1 MKFELKRIEAT
12 LDQINAL
19 NAQGMPLPDRS
30 LILQSMLDDSVAP
43 QLQSQTQ
50 PKPISKAAI
59 QPFPVPKPSAPDP
72 LPEPITVPVSA
83 THQPAQVK
91 PSRSGKFVPKARKM
105 KAPVGAKLGETK
117 PATKPAG
124 TQSSRTKPAGTRSA
138 GTQSAGTKPATQ
150 PVHPFPSQQNS
161 AATPALPRSK
171 PPSFSSHRHAVNPNL
186 AIGLLK
192 EVETV
197 VIGWQMTLEQTV
209 LEIQAL
215 YMEGPIVDGW
225 LESHPSG
232 SPQVMQPIG
241 AATLRHAEIDRLM
254 DYVEEICRAPH
265 TPDANE
271 ALRTGYRLC
280 GLDADGQL
288 WSRPCPSQQVPYVSL
303 AIARYQKLRI
313 LFAKKQSLENRLNQ
327 LIQNLTLLHG
337 QMQDPL

>member
-12 LDQINAL
+12 LEQINAL
-19 NAQGMPLPDRS
+19 NAHGMPLD
-30 LILQSMLDDSVAP
+30 AA
-43 QLQSQTQ
+43 QLSQALAAGINATHAEPKQAQTQ
-50 PKPISKAAI
+50 ANGAKASI
-59 QPFPVPKPSAPDP
+59 QPFPVPK
-72 LPEPITVPVSA
+72 LPELDKQPEAMPVSPTDGKQRMQA
-83 THQPAQVK
+83 K
-91 PSRSGKFVPKARKM
+91 PPRNGTSKVRKAKPPLAAKPGAGKP
-105 KAPVGAKLGETK
+105 GAKSSS
-117 PATKPAG
+117 TKPAG
-124 TQSSRTKPAGTRSA
+124 AKLSA
-138 GTQSAGTKPATQ
+138 NAVP
-150 PVHPFPSQQNS
+150 PFPVQQNGS
-161 AATPALPRSK
+161 DPALPRTK

-197 VIGWQMTLEQTV
+197 VVGWQLALEQTV

-254 DYVEEICRAPH
+254 DYVEEICRTPH
-265 TPDANE
+265 APDASE
-271 ALRTGYRLC
+271 ASRTGYRLC

-303 AIARYQKLRI
+303 AISRYQKLRI

>member
-19 NAQGMPLPDRS
+19 NAQGIPLPDRS
-30 LILQSMLDDSVAP
+30 LILQAMLADATEPKLQAQTPSVKT
-43 QLQSQTQ
+43 S
-50 PKPISKAAI
+50 I
-59 QPFPVPKPSAPDP
+59 QPFPVPKPSAP
-72 LPEPITVPVSA
+72 LPEAAPSGANPPTA
-83 THQPAQVK
+83 K
-91 PSRSGKFVPKARKM
+91 PKPPHSSKPPTRKAKS
-105 KAPVGAKLGETK
+105 L
-117 PATKPAG
+117 AG
-124 TQSSRTKPAGTRSA
+124 TTAKPTGKK
-138 GTQSAGTKPATQ
+138 SAGTKAAPNS
-150 PVHPFPSQQNS
+150 VHPFSSQQGS
-161 AATPALPRSK
+161 EVPALPRSK

-186 AIGLLK
+186 AMGLLK

-197 VIGWQMTLEQTV
+197 VMGWQLTLEQTV

-254 DYVEEICRAPH
+254 DYVEEICRSPH
-265 TPDANE
+265 PSDGSE
-271 ALRTGYRLC
+271 ASRTGYRLC

-303 AIARYQKLRI
+303 AIARYQKLRL

-337 QMQDPL
+337 QMQEPL

>member
-19 NAQGMPLPDRS
+19 NTQGMPLPDRS
-30 LILQSMLDDSVAP
+30 LILQAMLTDLPESK
-43 QLQSQTQ
+43 LQAQTQ
-50 PKPISKAAI
+50 AKPVSKASI
-59 QPFPVPKPSAPDP
+59 QPFPVPKPSEPDQIPVAAAPC
-72 LPEPITVPVSA
+72 LIE
-83 THQPAQVK
+83 THQQAPAKQ
-91 PSRSGKFVPKARKM
+91 PGNA
-105 KAPVGAKLGETK
+105 KAPTRKAKPIGKK
-117 PATKPAG
+117 PAAKT
-124 TQSSRTKPAGTRSA
+124 
-138 GTQSAGTKPATQ
+138 
-150 PVHPFPSQQNS
+150 VHPFPSQRNGS
-161 AATPALPRSK
+161 ETPALPRSK
-171 PPSFSSHRHAVNPNL
+171 SPSFSSHRHAVNPNL
-186 AIGLLK
+186 AMGLLK

-197 VIGWQMTLEQTV
+197 VIGWQLTLEQTV
-209 LEIQAL
+209 LEIQAI

-254 DYVEEICRAPH
+254 DYVEEICRTLHPS
-265 TPDANE
+265 DASE
-271 ALRTGYRLC
+271 ASRTGYRLC

>member
-19 NAQGMPLPDRS
+19 NAQGIPLPDRS
-30 LILQSMLDDSVAP
+30 LILQAMLADAAAPKLQAQTPSV
-43 QLQSQTQ
+43 S
-50 PKPISKAAI
+50 KPSI
-59 QPFPVPKPSAPDP
+59 QPFPVPKPSAP
-72 LPEPITVPVSA
+72 LPEAASTGANPPT
-83 THQPAQVK
+83 PAKMPANSPHNSTSTRKAK
-91 PSRSGKFVPKARKM
+91 PSPGSKAAKPMGKKFV
-105 KAPVGAKLGETK
+105 
-117 PATKPAG
+117 
-124 TQSSRTKPAGTRSA
+124 
-138 GTQSAGTKPATQ
+138 GTKSAPNS
-150 PVHPFPSQQNS
+150 VHPFSSQHGS
-161 AATPALPRSK
+161 EAPALPRSK

-186 AIGLLK
+186 AMGLLK

-197 VIGWQMTLEQTV
+197 VMGWQLTLEQTV

-241 AATLRHAEIDRLM
+241 AATLRHAEIERLM

-265 TPDANE
+265 PSDGSETA
-271 ALRTGYRLC
+271 RTGYRLC

-337 QMQDPL
+337 QMQEPL

>member
-30 LILQSMLDDSVAP
+30 LMLQAMLADATTP
-43 QLQSQTQ
+43 QPQTS
-50 PKPISKAAI
+50 PAGKASI
-59 QPFPVPKPSAPDP
+59 QPFPVPKHPARDP
-72 LPEPITVPVSA
+72 LPEAASTTSPEA
-83 THQPAQVK
+83 TQPQAK
-91 PSRSGKFVPKARKM
+91 PPRNSTPTRTKRPAG
-105 KAPVGAKLGETK
+105 TK
-117 PATKPAG
+117 PTAAKATAAKATGKKPAG
-124 TQSSRTKPAGTRSA
+124 TKPTAQS
-138 GTQSAGTKPATQ
+138 
-150 PVHPFPSQQNS
+150 VHPFPAQRGSE
-161 AATPALPRSK
+161 TPALPRSK

-197 VIGWQMTLEQTV
+197 VVGWQLTLEQTV

-254 DYVEEICRAPH
+254 DYVEEICRTPH
-265 TPDANE
+265 SSNLSETS
-271 ALRTGYRLC
+271 RTGYRLC

-337 QMQDPL
+337 EMQDPL

>member
-12 LDQINAL
+12 LEQINAL
-19 NAQGMPLPDRS
+19 NAHGMPLDAAQLS
-30 LILQSMLDDSVAP
+30 QAMLAAGINAAHAE
-43 QLQSQTQ
+43 
-50 PKPISKAAI
+50 PKQAQIQVNGAKASI
-59 QPFPVPKPSAPDP
+59 QPFPVPK
-72 LPEPITVPVSA
+72 LPELDKQPEATPISPIEGKQRMQTKLP
-83 THQPAQVK
+83 
-91 PSRSGKFVPKARKM
+91 RSGTSKVRKAKP
-105 KAPVGAKLGETK
+105 PVGAKSSS
-117 PATKPAG
+117 TKPAG
-124 TQSSRTKPAGTRSA
+124 AKPANATVNAKPSA
-138 GTQSAGTKPATQ
+138 NAVP
-150 PVHPFPSQQNS
+150 PFPVQQNGS
-161 AATPALPRSK
+161 DPALPRTK
-171 PPSFSSHRHAVNPNL
+171 PPSFSNHRHAVNPNL

-197 VIGWQMTLEQTV
+197 VVGWQLALEQTV

-254 DYVEEICRAPH
+254 DYVEEICRTPH
-265 TPDANE
+265 APDASE
-271 ALRTGYRLC
+271 ASRTGYRLC

-303 AIARYQKLRI
+303 AISRYQKLRI

>member
-19 NAQGMPLPDRS
+19 NAQRMPLSDRA
-30 LILQSMLDDSVAP
+30 LILQAMLADSAAP
-43 QLQSQTQ
+43 QLQAQTP
-50 PKPISKAAI
+50 PKSVSRASI
-59 QPFPVPKPSAPDP
+59 QPFPVPKSPELEQIPAAAAAP
-72 LPEPITVPVSA
+72 PVA
-83 THQPAQVK
+83 VNQQ
-91 PSRSGKFVPKARKM
+91 M
-105 KAPVGAKLGETK
+105 Q
-117 PATKPAG
+117 ATKPPRNSKAVP
-124 TQSSRTKPAGTRSA
+124 TRTKPPAA
-138 GTQSAGTKPATQ
+138 AKPAAAKPAAK
-150 PVHPFPSQQNS
+150 PVRPFPSQQNGS
-161 AATPALPRSK
+161 ETPALPRSK

-197 VIGWQMTLEQTV
+197 VIGWQLTLEQTV

-254 DYVEEICRAPH
+254 DYVEEICRTPH
-265 TPDANE
+265 ATEPNE
-271 ALRTGYRLC
+271 ASRTGYRLC

-327 LIQNLTLLHG
+327 LIQSLTLLHG